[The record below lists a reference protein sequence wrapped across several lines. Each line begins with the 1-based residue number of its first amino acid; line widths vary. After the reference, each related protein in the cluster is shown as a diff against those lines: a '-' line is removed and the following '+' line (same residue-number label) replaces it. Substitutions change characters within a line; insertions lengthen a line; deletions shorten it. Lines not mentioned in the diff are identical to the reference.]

1 MSFRTTVVSTKPPLQ
16 LWLVLSP
23 EAIVRS
29 SEAQVLSLEDSDRPW
44 LPLKESPGDA
54 ADRTTWYGHVP
65 KERMMFLRI
74 IISPIGVGHFVREG
88 MLTYNATHAAWRWH
102 GDMPFKIADDA
113 GHVLL
118 EVDPNVHVFSQ

>member
-1 MSFRTTVVSTKPPLQ
+1 MNIRTTVVSTKPPLQ
-16 LWLVLSP
+16 LWYVLSP

-29 SEAQVLSLEDSDRPW
+29 SEAQVLFLEDSDRSW
-44 LPLKESPGDA
+44 LPLKKNPEDA

-74 IISPIGVGHFVREG
+74 IISPIGVGHFVREE
-88 MLTYNATHAAWRWH
+88 MLTYNATHAAWRWY

-118 EVDPNVHVFSQ
+118 EVDPNVQVLSQ

>member
-1 MSFRTTVVSTKPPLQ
+1 MNFRTTVVSTKPPLQ
-16 LWLVLSP
+16 LWRVLSP

-29 SEAQVLSLEDSDRPW
+29 SEAQVLFLEDSDRPW
-44 LPLKESPGDA
+44 LPLKKSPGDA

-88 MLTYNATHAAWRWH
+88 MLTYNATHAAWRWY

-113 GHVLL
+113 GNVLL
-118 EVDPNVHVFSQ
+118 EVDPNVQVLSQ